1 VSFLAIGIE
10 KEVGMAE
17 VEDESLA
24 IGDVLRG
31 LALLPCEKDWF
42 GVVPWLVAAVG
53 LLIIY
58 TE

>member
-1 VSFLAIGIE
+1 LILVSFLAIGIE

-42 GVVPWLVAAVG
+42 GVVP
-53 LLIIY
+53 
-58 TE
+58 